1 MKTLWI
7 GVLLTIAVTGI
18 LVLVYGTSA
27 VLPGLA
33 FGGLATAIQ
42 VVAVMAVRPVMH
54 APLREMMI
62 RWGWG
67 MGLRLLGVVLFAVA
81 VLIRPD
87 IFPPLPTAF
96 AYIGVLIPLL
106 FAETRLLR

>member
-1 MKTLWI
+1 VRVLWL
-7 GVLLTIAVTGI
+7 GVPLTIAVTAI
-18 LVLVYGTSA
+18 LVLAYGNA
-27 VLPGLA
+27 AIIPGLA

-42 VVAVMAVRPVMH
+42 VAAVMAVQPVMK
-54 APLREMMI
+54 APLREMMV

-96 AYIGVLIPLL
+96 GYVGVLIPLL
-106 FAETRLLR
+106 FLETRLLR

>member
-1 MKTLWI
+1 
-7 GVLLTIAVTGI
+7 
-18 LVLVYGTSA
+18 
-27 VLPGLA
+27 
-33 FGGLATAIQ
+33 
-42 VVAVMAVRPVMH
+42 MH